1 MALPHPPLHGAA
13 LNDVRHKLC
22 EMYLE
27 RSTFLLSFGV
37 HTLLR
42 KLRCQRILCIVQSA
56 VACLQHIL
64 HMSQAGL
71 ENSVRISRL
80 LERLRAR
87 VQERVAINWSTA
99 LGTGFLHGLATIM
112 TRVMKALFL
121 TATIALTRQQRRL
134 SDSRSLR
141 GS

>member
-1 MALPHPPLHGAA
+1 MITSDNSAQG
-13 LNDVRHKLC
+13 R
-22 EMYLE
+22 EQ
-27 RSTFLLSFGV
+27 LL
-37 HTLLR
+37 
-42 KLRCQRILCIVQSA
+42 
-56 VACLQHIL
+56 ACVL
-64 HMSQAGL
+64 
-71 ENSVRISRL
+71 RISHL

-112 TRVMKALFL
+112 MRVMKALFL